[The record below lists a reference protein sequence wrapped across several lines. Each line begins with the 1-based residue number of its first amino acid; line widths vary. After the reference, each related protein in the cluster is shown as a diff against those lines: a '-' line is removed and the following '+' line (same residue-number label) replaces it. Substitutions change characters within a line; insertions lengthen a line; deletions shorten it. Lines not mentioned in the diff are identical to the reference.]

1 MTDRKM
7 LGQDQPAAYRI
18 QVQGRLSRR
27 WADWFEGFAVT
38 NDALGVTTLMGVVA
52 DQAAL
57 LGILQ
62 RLYTLG
68 LPLLLVERRPEAD
81 PDAADPHRSEEPLH
95 QIEWRE

>member
-1 MTDRKM
+1 MTDRKT

-18 QVQGRLSRR
+18 QVQGRLSQR
-27 WADWFEGFAVT
+27 WADWFEGLAVT
-38 NDALGVTTLMGVVA
+38 HPDPMVTTLTGVVT

-81 PDAADPHRSEEPLH
+81 PDAADRHRST
-95 QIEWRE
+95 